1 MATKLYS
8 KLTRKLIAQRAELIE
23 CYKDE
28 YNEREGYQ
36 EVLSSAFDTKLYEN
50 VEAWEEETGLIYA
63 EAERALDTLNDS
75 LHRTQIAINDL
86 GNAINHLTG
95 ETTVETFWG

>member
-8 KLTRKLIAQRAELIE
+8 ELTRKLIVQRAELIE

-28 YNEREGYQ
+28 YKEREGHQ
-36 EVLSSAFDTKLYEN
+36 EVLSSAFNTKLYES
-50 VEAWEEETGLIYA
+50 VEAWEKETGLIYA
-63 EAERALDTLNDS
+63 EAEEVLDVLNDS
-75 LHRTQIAINDL
+75 LHRTQMVINDL
-86 GNAINHLTG
+86 GHAINRLTG